1 MSKLTESARGQ
12 ECHVRIPGVC
22 NGNPETT
29 VLAHLK
35 PTGHGTMGGK
45 PPDICGVF
53 ACSDCHDVIDGRRGL
68 PGDYG
73 NGLKQWVHDGHLRT
87 LIWWHNN
94 GYL

>member
-22 NGNPETT
+22 NGDPETT

-45 PPDICGVF
+45 PPDVCGVF
-53 ACSDCHDVIDGRRGL
+53 ACSDCHDVIDGRSWASVEYR
-68 PGDYG
+68 DAKEYA
-73 NGLKQWVHDGHLRT
+73 NDGHFRT

>member
-53 ACSDCHDVIDGRRGL
+53 ACSDCHDVIDGRRFVRFL
-68 PGDYG
+68 VNDVENYA
-73 NGLKQWVHDGHLRT
+73 KDGHLRT
-87 LIWWHNN
+87 LIWWGQN